1 MQYNRLFFIG
11 LLIQNK
17 ISQFSKFNSDR
28 NKTDSHRFKPN
39 SSTILTNEQFD
50 PSQRLHRVDMANR
63 HRGDK
68 QKRRYDR

>member
-1 MQYNRLFFIG
+1 MQYHRLIFIG
-11 LLIQNK
+11 LLILDK

-39 SSTILTNEQFD
+39 SSIILTNEQFD
-50 PSQRLHRVDMANR
+50 LLQQIHRRDMTNR

-68 QKRRYDR
+68 QKCR